1 MSWSEL
7 ERLVESAEADDA
19 LRRALSHCRSEP
31 ELVLAARTLGYRI
44 TSRDLVRARI
54 LDRQEQ
60 PLRQETLADPAPE
73 RFGGEGLPLG

>member
-7 ERLVESAEADDA
+7 ERLVESAEADNA

-44 TSRDLVRARI
+44 TSRDLARARI
-54 LDRQEQ
+54 ADRQGQ
-60 PLRQETLADPAPE
+60 PMRQEPLAGQALE
-73 RFGGEGLPLG
+73 HCGGAGLPLG

>member
-7 ERLVESAEADDA
+7 ERLVESAEADNA

-54 LDRQEQ
+54 ADRQ
-60 PLRQETLADPAPE
+60 APQLGEESLTGRALE
-73 RFGGEGLPLG
+73 RCGGAGLPLG

>member
-7 ERLVESAEADDA
+7 ERLVESAEADNA

-44 TSRDLVRARI
+44 TSLDLARARI
-54 LDRQEQ
+54 ADRQGQ
-60 PLRQETLADPAPE
+60 QLRQEPQDGQALE
-73 RFGGEGLPLG
+73 HCGGAGLPLG